1 MPERRKPYADTDL
14 AKYLDYKIDSIKG
27 IKTEEVIA
35 AEMRF
40 LEAKD
45 IRRLRTGEEMAP
57 LYWIGRL
64 AHIIDAVPANLYR
77 MAVDQHWPTLQE
89 TLAETF
95 GAIAT
100 PNEAHLFLRKWRAV
114 TENKDPAQ
122 TPEIREAIDR
132 MLKEVRVL
140 LAARA

>member
-1 MPERRKPYADTDL
+1 MPVRRTPYADTAL
-14 AKYLDYKIDSIKG
+14 AIYLDYKIDSIKG
-27 IKTEEVIA
+27 IKTEEDIA

-45 IRRLRTGEEMAP
+45 IRRLRTGEDFVP
-57 LYWIGRL
+57 LDWIGRL
-64 AHIIDAVPANLYR
+64 AHIINAVPVNLYR
-77 MAVDQHWPTLQE
+77 MAVDQQWPTLQE
-89 TLAETF
+89 SFAETL

-132 MLKEVRVL
+132 MFKEVRVL
-140 LAARA
+140 LTARA